1 MMPFDLARLGEDRL
15 FLVLSAA
22 ERLKQNNIGIIRTL
36 TGQGYRVVVIT
47 TNQPSAVLRR
57 LYTAEGIEL
66 SKVFFIDAITKY
78 AMGRV
83 PEGEVQCRFVNSPS
97 NLTDL
102 GIAITEV
109 LNTLSGEKAC
119 LLFDSISTM
128 LIYIPST
135 HISKFIHFI
144 TSKLR
149 LVDAS
154 GIFLAV
160 EKGLDPLLLTQLTTY
175 VDGVI
180 DMDSHAAAPPQKEG
194 GQEGEG
200 PRQSS
205 PVL

>member
-1 MMPFDLARLGEDRL
+1 MQIDFSRLGDDKL
-15 FLVLSAA
+15 FLVLSSA
-22 ERLKQNNIGIIRTL
+22 ERLKKNNSHIIRTL

-47 TNQPSAVLRR
+47 TNQPSAVLKR
-57 LYTAEGIEL
+57 LYTADGIDL
-66 SKVFFIDAITKY
+66 KKVSFIDAITKY
-78 AMGRV
+78 ALGKA
-83 PEGEVQCRFVNSPS
+83 PPGQEDCRFINSPS

-109 LNTLSGEKAC
+109 LNSLAGKKAC
-119 LLFDSISTM
+119 LLFDSVSTM

-135 HISKFIHFI
+135 NISKFIHFI

-175 VDGVI
+175 VDNTI
-180 DMDSHAAAPPQKEG
+180 DMDVILEG
-194 GQEGEG
+194 SNEKQV
-200 PRQSS
+200 Q
-205 PVL
+205 

>member
-1 MMPFDLARLGEDRL
+1 MSIDLAGIGQNRL
-15 FLVLSAA
+15 FLVLSSA
-22 ERLKQNNIGIIRTL
+22 ERLKQNNISIIRSL
-36 TGQGYRVVVIT
+36 TGQGHRVVVIT
-47 TNQPSAVLRR
+47 SNHPSAVLKK
-57 LYTAEGIEL
+57 LYAAEGIEMGRV
-66 SKVFFIDAITKY
+66 SFIDTITKY

-83 PEGEVQCRFVNSPS
+83 PEGQEDCRYISSPS

-119 LLFDSISTM
+119 LLFDSISTL

-135 HISKFIHFI
+135 NISKFIHFI

-175 VDGVI
+175 VDGTI
-180 DMDSHAAAPPQKEG
+180 DMDMSPRAEDAKEVG
-194 GQEGEG
+194 SGA
-200 PRQSS
+200 
-205 PVL
+205 

>member
-1 MMPFDLARLGEDRL
+1 MSIDLTGIGQNRL
-15 FLVLSAA
+15 FLVLSSA
-22 ERLKQNNIGIIRTL
+22 ERLKQNNISIIRSL
-36 TGQGYRVVVIT
+36 TGQGHRVVVIT
-47 TNQPSAVLRR
+47 SNHPSAVLKK
-57 LYTAEGIEL
+57 LYAAEGIEMGRV
-66 SKVFFIDAITKY
+66 SFIDTITKY

-83 PEGEVQCRFVNSPS
+83 PEGQEDCRYISSPS

-119 LLFDSISTM
+119 LLFDSISTL

-135 HISKFIHFI
+135 NISKFIHFI

-175 VDGVI
+175 VDGTI
-180 DMDSHAAAPPQKEG
+180 DMDMSPRAEDAKEVG
-194 GQEGEG
+194 SGA
-200 PRQSS
+200 
-205 PVL
+205 

>member
-1 MMPFDLARLGEDRL
+1 MSIDLTGIGQNRL
-15 FLVLSAA
+15 FLVLSSA
-22 ERLKQNNIGIIRTL
+22 ERLKQNNISIIRSL
-36 TGQGYRVVVIT
+36 TGQGHRVVVIT
-47 TNQPSAVLRR
+47 SNHPSAVLKK
-57 LYTAEGIEL
+57 LYAAEGIDMGRV
-66 SKVFFIDAITKY
+66 SFIDTITKY

-83 PEGEVQCRFVNSPS
+83 PEGQEDCRFISSPS

-109 LNTLSGEKAC
+109 LNTLSGQKAC
-119 LLFDSISTM
+119 LLFDSISTL

-135 HISKFIHFI
+135 NISKFIHFI

-175 VDGVI
+175 VDGTI
-180 DMDSHAAAPPQKEG
+180 DMDLSPRAEEAKEVRSG
-194 GQEGEG
+194 AG
-200 PRQSS
+200 PS
-205 PVL
+205 

>member
-1 MMPFDLARLGEDRL
+1 MSIDLAGIGQNRL
-15 FLVLSAA
+15 FLVLSSA
-22 ERLKQNNIGIIRTL
+22 ERLKQNNISIIRSL
-36 TGQGYRVVVIT
+36 TGQGHRVVVIT
-47 TNQPSAVLRR
+47 SNHPSAVLKK
-57 LYTAEGIEL
+57 LYAAEGIEMGRV
-66 SKVFFIDAITKY
+66 SFIDTITKY

-83 PEGEVQCRFVNSPS
+83 PEGQEDCRFISSPS

-119 LLFDSISTM
+119 LLFDSISTL

-135 HISKFIHFI
+135 NISKFIHFI

-175 VDGVI
+175 VDGTI
-180 DMDSHAAAPPQKEG
+180 DMDMSPLAEDAKEVG
-194 GQEGEG
+194 SGA
-200 PRQSS
+200 
-205 PVL
+205 

>member
-1 MMPFDLARLGEDRL
+1 MSIDLTGIGQNRL
-15 FLVLSAA
+15 FLVLSSA
-22 ERLKQNNIGIIRTL
+22 ERLKQNNISIIRSL
-36 TGQGYRVVVIT
+36 TGQGHRVVVIT
-47 TNQPSAVLRR
+47 SNHPSAVLKK
-57 LYTAEGIEL
+57 LYAAEGIDMGRV
-66 SKVFFIDAITKY
+66 SFIDTITKY

-83 PEGEVQCRFVNSPS
+83 PEGQEDCRFISSPS

-109 LNTLSGEKAC
+109 LNTLSGQKAC
-119 LLFDSISTM
+119 LLFDSISTL

-135 HISKFIHFI
+135 NISKFIHFI

-175 VDGVI
+175 VDGTI
-180 DMDSHAAAPPQKEG
+180 DMDLSPRAEEAKKVRSGA
-194 GQEGEG
+194 G
-200 PRQSS
+200 PS
-205 PVL
+205 

>member
-1 MMPFDLARLGEDRL
+1 MSIDLAGIGQNRL
-15 FLVLSAA
+15 FLVLSSA
-22 ERLKQNNIGIIRTL
+22 ERLKQNNLSIIRTL

-47 TNQPSAVLRR
+47 SNHPSAVLKK
-57 LYTAEGIEL
+57 LYAAEGIEMGRV
-66 SKVFFIDAITKY
+66 SFIDTITKY

-83 PEGEVQCRFVNSPS
+83 PEGQEDCRYISSPS

-119 LLFDSISTM
+119 LLFDSISTL

-135 HISKFIHFI
+135 NISKFIHFI

-175 VDGVI
+175 VDGTI
-180 DMDSHAAAPPQKEG
+180 DMDMSPRAEDAKEVG
-194 GQEGEG
+194 SGA
-200 PRQSS
+200 
-205 PVL
+205 

>member
-1 MMPFDLARLGEDRL
+1 MSIDLAGIGQNRL
-15 FLVLSAA
+15 FLVLSSA
-22 ERLKQNNIGIIRTL
+22 ERLKQNNISIIRSL
-36 TGQGYRVVVIT
+36 TGQGHRVVVIT
-47 TNQPSAVLRR
+47 SNHPSAVLKK
-57 LYTAEGIEL
+57 LYAAEGIEMGRI
-66 SKVFFIDAITKY
+66 SFIDTITKY

-83 PEGEVQCRFVNSPS
+83 PEGQEDCRFISSPS

-119 LLFDSISTM
+119 LLFDSISTL

-135 HISKFIHFI
+135 NISKFIHFI

-175 VDGVI
+175 VDGTI
-180 DMDSHAAAPPQKEG
+180 DMDMLPLAEDAKEVG
-194 GQEGEG
+194 SGAG
-200 PRQSS
+200 PS
-205 PVL
+205 

>member
-1 MMPFDLARLGEDRL
+1 MQIDFSRLGDDKL
-15 FLVLSAA
+15 FLVLSSA
-22 ERLKQNNIGIIRTL
+22 ERLKKNNSHIIHTL

-47 TNQPSAVLRR
+47 TNQPSAVLKR
-57 LYTAEGIEL
+57 LYTADGIDL
-66 SKVFFIDAITKY
+66 KKVSFIDAITKY
-78 AMGRV
+78 ALGKA
-83 PEGEVQCRFVNSPS
+83 PPGQEDCRFINSPS

-109 LNTLSGEKAC
+109 LNSLAGKKAC
-119 LLFDSISTM
+119 LLFDSVSTM

-135 HISKFIHFI
+135 NISKFIHFI

-175 VDGVI
+175 VDNTI
-180 DMDSHAAAPPQKEG
+180 DMDVILEG
-194 GQEGEG
+194 SNEKQV
-200 PRQSS
+200 Q
-205 PVL
+205 

>member
-1 MMPFDLARLGEDRL
+1 MSIDLAGIGQNRL
-15 FLVLSAA
+15 FLVLSSA
-22 ERLKQNNIGIIRTL
+22 ERLKQNNISIIRSL
-36 TGQGYRVVVIT
+36 TGQGHRVVVIT
-47 TNQPSAVLRR
+47 SNHPSAVLKK
-57 LYTAEGIEL
+57 LYAAEGIEMGRV
-66 SKVFFIDAITKY
+66 SFIDTITKY

-83 PEGEVQCRFVNSPS
+83 PEGQEDCRFISSPS

-119 LLFDSISTM
+119 LLFDSISTL

-135 HISKFIHFI
+135 NISKFIHFI

-175 VDGVI
+175 VDGTI
-180 DMDSHAAAPPQKEG
+180 DMDMSPRAEDAKEVG
-194 GQEGEG
+194 SGA
-200 PRQSS
+200 
-205 PVL
+205 

>member
-1 MMPFDLARLGEDRL
+1 MNGEATMKIDFSRLGEDRL
-15 FLVLSAA
+15 FLVLSSA
-22 ERLKQNNIGIIRTL
+22 ERLKVNNIAIIRTL

-47 TNQPSAVLRR
+47 SNHPSAVLKR
-57 LYTAEGIEL
+57 LYEAEGIEMARV
-66 SKVFFIDAITKY
+66 SFIDTITKY
-78 AMGRV
+78 AMGKV
-83 PEGEVQCRFVNSPS
+83 PPGQEDCRFINSPS

-119 LLFDSISTM
+119 LLFDSISTL

-135 HISKFIHFI
+135 NISKFIHFI

-175 VDGVI
+175 VDGTI
-180 DMDSHAAAPPQKEG
+180 DMDAQPPGNEVQAEK
-194 GQEGEG
+194 
-200 PRQSS
+200 
-205 PVL
+205 

>member
-1 MMPFDLARLGEDRL
+1 MQIDFSRLGEDRL
-15 FLVLSAA
+15 FLVLSSA
-22 ERLKQNNIGIIRTL
+22 EKLKQNNTLIIRTL
-36 TGQGYRVVVIT
+36 IGQGYRVVVIT
-47 TNQPSAVLRR
+47 TNHPSAVLKR
-57 LYTAEGIEL
+57 LYAAEGIDMARI
-66 SKVFFIDAITKY
+66 SFIDAITKY
-78 AMGRV
+78 AMGKV
-83 PEGEVQCRFVNSPS
+83 PPGQEDCRFINSPS

-109 LNTLSGEKAC
+109 LHTLSGEKAC

-135 HISKFIHFI
+135 NISKFIHFI

-175 VDGVI
+175 VDGII
-180 DMDSHAAAPPQKEG
+180 DMDVSPGSNVEEQ
-194 GQEGEG
+194 GQ
-200 PRQSS
+200 QS
-205 PVL
+205 L

>member
-1 MMPFDLARLGEDRL
+1 MSIDLTGIGQNRL
-15 FLVLSAA
+15 FLVLSSA
-22 ERLKQNNIGIIRTL
+22 ERLKQNNLSIIRTL

-47 TNQPSAVLRR
+47 SNHPSVVLKK
-57 LYTAEGIEL
+57 LYAAEGIEMGRV
-66 SKVFFIDAITKY
+66 SFIDTITKY

-83 PEGEVQCRFVNSPS
+83 PEGQEDCRFISSPS

-119 LLFDSISTM
+119 LLFDSISTL

-135 HISKFIHFI
+135 NISKFIHFI

-149 LVDAS
+149 LVDTS

-175 VDGVI
+175 VDGTI
-180 DMDSHAAAPPQKEG
+180 DMDLSPQAEEG
-194 GQEGEG
+194 QKG
-200 PRQSS
+200 
-205 PVL
+205 